1 MINKDGRRHWGE
13 GLGHY
18 TGEGQNTRTR
28 GNNKKKWHL
37 KRPRDRERC
46 VVPLFLLTLNS
57 MWHRWRAP
65 QLLPP
70 FILKSSWLPVSFPL
84 TPRADWPLGIAV
96 QPTASWSKNRSY
108 ASFSGDGGVCE
119 CQNATLYKYSVLI
132 LAFISEIQSDWS
144 MWLHIV
150 FLFFF
155 FTCNWVPLQ
164 ERR

>member
-1 MINKDGRRHWGE
+1 MEEDIGGRGWGITQEKD
-13 GLGHY
+13 
-18 TGEGQNTRTR
+18 RTR
-28 GNNKKKWHL
+28 GNKKKKWHL

-46 VVPLFLLTLNS
+46 VVPLFPLTLNS

-84 TPRADWPLGIAV
+84 TPWADWPLGIAV

-144 MWLHIV
+144 MWLHIGF
-150 FLFFF
+150 FLPAIECHCRKDDKFLLHD
-155 FTCNWVPLQ
+155 NN
-164 ERR
+164 